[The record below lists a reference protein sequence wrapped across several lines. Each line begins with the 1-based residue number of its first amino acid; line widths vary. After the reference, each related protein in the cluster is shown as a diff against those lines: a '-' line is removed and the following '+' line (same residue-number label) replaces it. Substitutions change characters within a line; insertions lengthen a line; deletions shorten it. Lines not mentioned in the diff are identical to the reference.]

1 MNIIDL
7 RSDTVT
13 LPTKEMHEAIS
24 NAKLGDDVFQEDPTV
39 NRLEKLA
46 AEKFNK
52 EAAIFLPSGTMANLV
67 AVLTHCQRGDEVI
80 LGDQSHTFLY
90 EAGGISSF
98 GGVHSRQLKNHDDGT
113 MSIEDIKSAIRKKD
127 VHFPPSRLIC
137 LENTHNRCLGMPLDI
152 NYINDVADI
161 ARNNNMSVHIDG
173 ARIFNAAVATG
184 SSVSD
189 LTKEVESVS
198 FCLSKG
204 LSAPSG
210 SLLCGESSFIQRAR
224 FNRKALGGGMRQA
237 GILAAAGIVA
247 LNVMSKKIV
256 QDHQNAKKLADGI
269 SKIDGINLEIE
280 KTKTNI
286 IYFKLDHPKINSS
299 ALLEFME
306 KKNIRFFELAP
317 NWFRLVTHS
326 GISNE
331 SIDYVVNEF
340 DHFFAKA

>member
-1 MNIIDL
+1 
-7 RSDTVT
+7 
-13 LPTKEMHEAIS
+13 
-24 NAKLGDDVFQEDPTV
+24 
-39 NRLEKLA
+39 
-46 AEKFNK
+46 
-52 EAAIFLPSGTMANLV
+52 MANLV

-161 ARNNNMSVHIDG
+161 AKNNNMSVHIDG

-184 SSVSD
+184 FSVSD

-210 SLLCGESSFIQRAR
+210 SLLCGESNFIQRAR

-269 SKIDGINLEIE
+269 SKIDGINLELE

-286 IYFKLDHPKINSS
+286 IYFKLDHPKVNSS
-299 ALLEFME
+299 ELIAFMR

-317 NWFRLVTHS
+317 NWSRLVTHS

-331 SIDYVVNEF
+331 SINYVVNEF
-340 DHFFAKA
+340 DYFFAKA

>member
-1 MNIIDL
+1 
-7 RSDTVT
+7 
-13 LPTKEMHEAIS
+13 
-24 NAKLGDDVFQEDPTV
+24 
-39 NRLEKLA
+39 
-46 AEKFNK
+46 
-52 EAAIFLPSGTMANLV
+52 
-67 AVLTHCQRGDEVI
+67 
-80 LGDQSHTFLY
+80 
-90 EAGGISSF
+90 
-98 GGVHSRQLKNHDDGT
+98 
-113 MSIEDIKSAIRKKD
+113 
-127 VHFPPSRLIC
+127 
-137 LENTHNRCLGMPLDI
+137 MPLDI

-161 ARNNNMSVHIDG
+161 AKNNNMSVHIDG

-184 SSVSD
+184 FSVSD